1 MKIYCDNKSAINIA
15 HNLVQ
20 HDRIKHIEVDRH
32 FIKELDSGMIH
43 TLYISS
49 NDQLTDV
56 LTKELSTLSFQDIRS
71 KLEMENFFF

>member
-20 HDRIKHIEVDRH
+20 HDRTKHIEVDRH

-56 LTKELSTLSFQDIRS
+56 LTKELSTLSFQDITT

>member
-20 HDRIKHIEVDRH
+20 HDRTKHIEVDRH
-32 FIKELDSGMIH
+32 FIKELDNGMIH
-43 TLYISS
+43 TLHISS

-56 LTKELSTLSFQDIRS
+56 LTKELSTLSVQDITS

>member
-32 FIKELDSGMIH
+32 FIKELDNGMIH

-56 LTKELSTLSFQDIRS
+56 LTKELSTLSVQDITS

>member
-20 HDRIKHIEVDRH
+20 HDRTKHIEVDRH
-32 FIKELDSGMIH
+32 FIKELDNGMIH

-56 LTKELSTLSFQDIRS
+56 LTKELSTLSVQDITS